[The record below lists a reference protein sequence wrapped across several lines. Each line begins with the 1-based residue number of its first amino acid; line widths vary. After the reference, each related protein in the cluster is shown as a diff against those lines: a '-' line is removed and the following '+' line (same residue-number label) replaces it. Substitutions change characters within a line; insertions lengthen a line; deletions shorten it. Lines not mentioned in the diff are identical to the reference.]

1 MTPEK
6 SGTLQLHPCTSIGG
20 FMINLTNRIL
30 REETDA
36 DKVEFVRGVSNLDK
50 NGGKKVVGGLVAG
63 YIIAKWLTKNG

>member
-36 DKVEFVRGVSNLDK
+36 DKVEFVRGVSNLNN

>member
-20 FMINLTNRIL
+20 FMINLANREF
-30 REETDA
+30 REMTDA
-36 DKVEFVRGVSNLDK
+36 DKVEFVRGVSNLK
-50 NGGKKVVGGLVAG
+50 QNGGKKVVSGLVAG

>member
-1 MTPEK
+1 
-6 SGTLQLHPCTSIGG
+6 
-20 FMINLTNRIL
+20 MINLANRIL

-36 DKVEFVRGVSNLDK
+36 DKVEFVRGVSNLNQ

>member
-1 MTPEK
+1 
-6 SGTLQLHPCTSIGG
+6 
-20 FMINLTNRIL
+20 MINLTNRIL